1 MNDPELHNQATRR
14 FVELANAMKEEGQ
27 DIQLIS
33 AALMSASGIYVT
45 YAAAGNSGV
54 LQPTGLEKVM
64 ELYRRNLEH
73 IQRRKR
79 EELESQLPPSETD

>member
-1 MNDPELHNQATRR
+1 MSDSELHNKATHR
-14 FVELANAMKEEGQ
+14 FIDLANQMKDEGQ

-33 AALMSASGIYVT
+33 AALMSASGVFVT

-54 LQPTGLEKVM
+54 LQPSGLDKVM
-64 ELYRRNLEH
+64 DLYRRNLEH

-79 EELESQLPPSETD
+79 EELEDQLPKSESD